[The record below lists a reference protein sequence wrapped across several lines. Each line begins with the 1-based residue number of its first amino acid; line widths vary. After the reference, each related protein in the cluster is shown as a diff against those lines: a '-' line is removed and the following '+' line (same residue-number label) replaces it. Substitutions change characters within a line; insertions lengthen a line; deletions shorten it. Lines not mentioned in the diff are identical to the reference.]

1 MEHKVAVKLC
11 RHLINNQTIEKEY
24 EDVYTYGLELLI
36 SFIVSTSVILAIG
49 LAVNRIAETLIYFL
63 VFISLRQFSGGYHA
77 DTYLR
82 CKIVTILTYALII
95 VLSEVTSLSIPH
107 YILLFLLAMI
117 LLLQGPVENPNK
129 PLTSHQHN
137 RNKVI
142 SIVIFLL
149 LFSISLSML
158 LMQFKMHSVFYYSL
172 LSVLLLMIVA
182 KYYSY
187 KEKRR

>member
-11 RHLINNQTIEKEY
+11 RHLIDNQTIEKEY

-36 SFIVSTSVILAIG
+36 SFIISTSIILVIG
-49 LAVNRIAETLIYFL
+49 LAINRIAETLIYFL

-77 DTYLR
+77 DTHIR
-82 CKIVTILTYALII
+82 CKISTVLTYVLII
-95 VLSEVTSLSIPH
+95 VLSEVTRLSIPH

-129 PLTSHQHN
+129 PMTSHQHN

-142 SIVIFLL
+142 NIVIFLL
-149 LFSISLSML
+149 LFSISLSMFL
-158 LMQFKMHSVFYYSL
+158 LQYKMHSVLYYSL

>member
-11 RHLINNQTIEKEY
+11 RHLIDNQTIEKEY

-36 SFIVSTSVILAIG
+36 SFIISTSIILVIG
-49 LAVNRIAETLIYFL
+49 LAINRIAETLIYFL

-82 CKIVTILTYALII
+82 CKISTVLTYVLII
-95 VLSEVTSLSIPH
+95 VLSEVTRLSIPH
-107 YILLFLLAMI
+107 YILLFPLAMV

-129 PLTSHQHN
+129 PMTSYQHD

-142 SIVIFLL
+142 SIAIFLL
-149 LFSISLSML
+149 LFSISLIMFL
-158 LMQFKMHSVFYYSL
+158 LQYKMHSVFYYSL

>member
-1 MEHKVAVKLC
+1 MEHKVAVILC
-11 RHLINNQTIEKEY
+11 RHLIDNKTIDKEY

-36 SFIVSTSVILAIG
+36 SFIISTSIILAIG
-49 LAVNRIAETLIYFL
+49 LAINKIAETLIYFL

-82 CKIVTILTYALII
+82 CKIVTVLTYVLIM
-95 VLSEVTSLSIPH
+95 VLSDVTRLSIPH
-107 YILLFLLAMI
+107 YILLFALAII

-129 PLTSHQHN
+129 PMTSHQHN

-149 LFSISLSML
+149 LFSISISML
-158 LMQFKMHSVFYYSL
+158 LLQFEMHSVFYYSI

-187 KEKRR
+187 KERRR